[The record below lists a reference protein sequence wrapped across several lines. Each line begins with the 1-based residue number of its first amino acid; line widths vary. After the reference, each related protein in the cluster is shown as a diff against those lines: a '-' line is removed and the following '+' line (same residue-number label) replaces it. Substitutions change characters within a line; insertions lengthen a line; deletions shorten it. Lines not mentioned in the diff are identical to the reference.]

1 MGRPNTSLLE
11 ADSRRPTASL
21 HEARE
26 WFTAGELAE
35 LALPG
40 LPHAKRSI
48 ARLAQEERWSMR
60 RNGEGELLVRA
71 RAGRGG
77 GVEFHVSLL
86 PGAARIELARRK
98 ITQAEPIMAE
108 VDNDLGGWRWYE
120 AQSAKVKAEAE
131 RRMAI
136 TGEVLLL
143 EDAGQTRTSAIIAV
157 CAGHGV
163 ASSTLWNW
171 MSLIDGVAASNR
183 LPALAPRRKGGG
195 SAVEIDALLWTMFRS
210 DFLRPS
216 APTLSSCYERTRAKA
231 AEMGLSLPSERTLR
245 RRLEREVD
253 PAIIRYRREGEEALR
268 RSIPAQRRTV
278 EHLQALEIVNV
289 DGHKLDVW
297 VEPPG
302 GGKPVRPVMV
312 CIQDVMSS
320 KLLAWKI
327 DLSENAVQTRLA
339 FANLFR
345 DYGIPKVALFDNGRA
360 FASKWVTGGAKT
372 RFRFK
377 IRDEEPTGFI
387 TALGIEIK
395 WALPYR
401 GQSKP
406 IERAFRD
413 LCDTIARHP
422 AMEGAYT
429 GNSPVNK
436 PENYGSRAIAWDAFE
451 AHVAQGIAAHNAR
464 LGRRGRSFYRG
475 RSFDQVFAESY
486 ATSPVGKAT
495 PEQLRMALLAAEQVR
510 VNRQTGELH
519 LYGNRYWS
527 PECDALHGERVTVRF
542 DPDNLHS
549 EVHLYGQDGRFLTT
563 AELIADTGF
572 DDVAG
577 AKATSKRHADFRR
590 RVREGVEAE
599 QLLEAEE
606 LAALLPDYQPAPI
619 PQSNVV
625 RPMRY
630 RGSAAVAQKPVAVNT
645 PRAGAAPIDRVAA
658 AVMRLVSDDD

>member
-1 MGRPNTSLLE
+1 M
-11 ADSRRPTASL
+11 AS
-21 HEARE
+21 HPAPEIRQASE

-35 LALPG
+35 MKLPG

-48 ARLAQEERWSMR
+48 ARLAQEERWTTR
-60 RNGEGELLVRA
+60 HDANGELLVRP

-86 PGAARIELARRK
+86 PGAARLEMARRG
-98 ITQAEPIMAE
+98 ITAPCPSAAALLETEENHAA
-108 VDNDLGGWRWYE
+108 LGGWRWYE
-120 AQSAKVKAEAE
+120 AQSARVKAEAG
-131 RRMAI
+131 RRNDAVRS
-136 TGEVLLL
+136 VLML
-143 EDAGQTRTSAIIAV
+143 EEAGLTRSAAVHEIAGRQ
-157 CAGHGV
+157 CIGN
-163 ASSTLWNW
+163 STLWSW
-171 MSLIDGVAASNR
+171 LRMVDGVPPADR
-183 LPALAPRRKGGG
+183 LPALAPRRRGGG
-195 SAVEIDALLWTMFRS
+195 SEVDIHPLLWSMFKS

-216 APTLSSCYERTRAKA
+216 APTLASCYERILSKA
-231 AEMGLSLPSERTLR
+231 AEMGVSLPSERTMR

-289 DGHKLDVW
+289 DGHKFDIW

-339 FANLFR
+339 FASLFR
-345 DYGIPKVALFDNGRA
+345 EYGIPKAALFDNGRA
-360 FASKWVTGGAKT
+360 FASKWVTGGAKS
-372 RFRFK
+372 RFRFR

-436 PENYGSRAIAWDAFE
+436 PENYGSRAIAGDVFE
-451 AHVAQGIAAHNAR
+451 AHVARGIAAHNAR

-495 PEQLRMALLAAEQVR
+495 PEQLRMALLTAEQVR

-527 PECDALHGERVTVRF
+527 SECAALHGQRVTVRF

-549 EVHLYGQDGRFLTT
+549 EVHLYDQDGRFLTT

-577 AKATSKRHADFRR
+577 AKASKKRHADIRR

-606 LAALLPDYQPAPI
+606 LAALLPDYQPAAI
-619 PQSNVV
+619 PEANVV
-625 RPMRY
+625 RAVRF
-630 RGSAAVAQKPVAVNT
+630 RGSAAVARKPVVADMT
-645 PRAGAAPIDRVAA
+645 RAGAAPIDRVAA